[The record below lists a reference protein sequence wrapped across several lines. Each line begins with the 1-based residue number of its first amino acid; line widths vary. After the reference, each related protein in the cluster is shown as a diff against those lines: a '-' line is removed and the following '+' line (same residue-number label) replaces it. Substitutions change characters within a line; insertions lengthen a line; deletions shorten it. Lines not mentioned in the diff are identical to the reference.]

1 MLEKPIGRPSLH
13 PLCSVQ
19 ELLDEANFFA
29 LEGLQQILLAQ
40 LAEIEA
46 SLAQSI
52 GLPPGFVSLCRGSHF
67 RPTYLRTEA

>member
-1 MLEKPIGRPSLH
+1 LH

-40 LAEIEA
+40 IAEIEA
-46 SLAQSI
+46 SLA
-52 GLPPGFVSLCRGSHF
+52 
-67 RPTYLRTEA
+67 

>member
-1 MLEKPIGRPSLH
+1 MLEEPIGRPSLH

-40 LAEIEA
+40 IAEIEA

-52 GLPPGFVSLCRGSHF
+52 GLPPGFVSLCRGSH
-67 RPTYLRTEA
+67 LLENTEA

>member
-1 MLEKPIGRPSLH
+1 MLEEPIGRPSLH

-40 LAEIEA
+40 IAEIEA
-46 SLAQSI
+46 SFGPVDRSTTGALSWEP
-52 GLPPGFVSLCRGSHF
+52 L
-67 RPTYLRTEA
+67 T

>member
-1 MLEKPIGRPSLH
+1 MLEEPIGRPSLH

-40 LAEIEA
+40 IAEIEA
-46 SLAQSI
+46 SLA
-52 GLPPGFVSLCRGSHF
+52 
-67 RPTYLRTEA
+67 